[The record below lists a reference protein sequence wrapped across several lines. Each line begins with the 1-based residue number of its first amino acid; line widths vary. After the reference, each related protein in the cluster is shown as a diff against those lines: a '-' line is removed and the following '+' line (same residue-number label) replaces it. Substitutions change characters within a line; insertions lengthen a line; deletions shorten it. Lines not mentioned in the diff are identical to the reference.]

1 MLDQDQ
7 QSARLQPI
15 AQLKGLRVEFQTK
28 DGPVVGVED
37 VSFDINPGETV
48 CVVGESGSGKSV
60 SSLSLMRL
68 VEFGGGEITGG
79 QLLFDRPG
87 TDDVDLAKTDPE
99 MMRSIRGN
107 EIGMIFQEPMTALN
121 PVFTVGR
128 QLTEGLR
135 LHKKMGKSE
144 ARERALELLREVRI
158 PEPERRLDQYPH
170 ELSGGM
176 RQRVV
181 IAMALACK
189 PRLLIADEPTT
200 ALDVTIQAEIL
211 ALMDRL
217 KRETGTAVMF
227 ITHDMAVVAQM
238 ADRVVVMFRGNKVEE
253 GPVAEIFENPQHP
266 YTKALLAAVPKL
278 GEMRGKAYPEPMKL
292 LGTQG
297 DEIKPIKG
305 TDEVLLSVRNLTTRF
320 PVKGGFF
327 RRTVANVHAVE
338 DLSFTLNRGQTL
350 SLVGESGCGKST
362 AGRSILRLV
371 DPLSGEI
378 NLDGVDVMA
387 LDQTQL
393 RKARLDMQMIF
404 QDPFASLNPQMQLS
418 DQVAEPIHNFGTL
431 KGQEVQ
437 DRVAMLFDR
446 VELPR
451 SFMRRFPHEL
461 SGGQR
466 QRVAIARALA
476 LNPKLIIADEAVSAL
491 DVSVQAQ
498 VLNLML
504 ELQAELGLSFL
515 FISHDMAVVERVSHQ
530 VGVMYL
536 GRIVELGPRARVFE
550 NPQHA
555 YTQALMK
562 AVPIADPRQRKD
574 ERDLN
579 FKPIPSPIHPA
590 DYVPEPSRYDEVEP
604 GHFVLQGDWGGYKRD
619 ATLVRTENKLREG
632 QDAPE
637 GLSGRRL
644 YD

>member
-1 MLDQDQ
+1 MLDHTNG
-7 QSARLQPI
+7 API
-15 AQLKGLRVEFQTK
+15 AQIQGLRVEFQTK

-68 VEFGGGEITGG
+68 VEYGGGEIAGG
-79 QLLFDRPG
+79 RLLFERG
-87 TDDVDLAKTDPE
+87 EEGQVDLAASGGNL
-99 MMRSIRGN
+99 MRKIRGN

-121 PVFTVGR
+121 PVFTIGK
-128 QLTEGLR
+128 QMTEGLR
-135 LHKKMGKSE
+135 LHLNMTRKE
-144 ARERALELLREVRI
+144 AEARALELMKQVRI
-158 PEPERRLDQYPH
+158 PEPERRLQQYPH

-181 IAMALACK
+181 IAMALACE

-238 ADRVVVMFRGNKVEE
+238 ADRVVVMFRGKKVEE
-253 GPVAEIFENPQHP
+253 GTVEEIFENPQHP

-278 GEMRGKAYPEPMKL
+278 GEMTGKPYPEPMKL
-292 LGTQG
+292 LGTP
-297 DEIKPIKG
+297 DKEIVPIKG
-305 TDEVLLSVRNLTTRF
+305 REETLLSVKNLTTRF
-320 PVKGGFF
+320 PVQGGFL

-338 DLSFTLNRGQTL
+338 DLSFSLNKGQTL

-371 DPLSGEI
+371 EPMSGEVK
-378 NLDGVDVMA
+378 LDGVDIMS
-387 LDQTQL
+387 LDQSAL
-393 RKARLDMQMIF
+393 RTARLDMQMIF
-404 QDPFASLNPQMQLS
+404 QDPFASLNPQMQLA

-431 KGQEVQ
+431 KGGEINK
-437 DRVAMLFDR
+437 RIEMLFDR

-476 LNPKLIIADEAVSAL
+476 LSPKLIIADEAVSAL

-498 VLNLML
+498 VLNLMM
-504 ELQAELGLSFL
+504 ELQAEMELSFL
-515 FISHDMAVVERVSHQ
+515 FISHDMAVVERVSHY

-536 GRIVELGPRARVFE
+536 GRIVEMGSRQRVFE
-550 NPQHA
+550 NPQHP

-562 AVPIADPRQRKD
+562 AVPIADPRRRKS
-574 ERDLN
+574 EKDLN
-579 FKPIPSPIHPA
+579 FKPIPSPIHPVS
-590 DYVPEPSRYDEVEP
+590 YRPEPSVYREVEP
-604 GHFVLQGDWGGYKRD
+604 GHHVLTTDSGY
-619 ATLVRTENKLREG
+619 
-632 QDAPE
+632 
-637 GLSGRRL
+637 
-644 YD
+644 

>member
-1 MLDQDQ
+1 MLDE
-7 QSARLQPI
+7 ATPTPI
-15 AQLKGLRVEFQTK
+15 AQIQELRVEFQTQ
-28 DGPVVGVED
+28 DGPVLGVEN
-37 VSFDINPGETV
+37 VSFDINAGETV

-68 VEFGGGEITGG
+68 VEFGGGKIAGG
-79 QLLFDRPG
+79 RLLFERQNDPA
-87 TDDVDLAKTDPE
+87 VDLARTDQDV
-99 MMRSIRGN
+99 MRDIRGN

-135 LHKKMGKSE
+135 LHKNMSKAQAE
-144 ARERALELLREVRI
+144 ARALELLTQVRI
-158 PEPERRLDQYPH
+158 PEPARRLAQYPH

-181 IAMALACK
+181 IAMALACS

-211 ALMDRL
+211 ALIDRL

-253 GPVAEIFENPQHP
+253 GTVEEIFENPQHP

-278 GEMRGKAYPEPMKL
+278 GEMRGKPYPEPMKL
-292 LGTQG
+292 LGTAEK
-297 DEIKPIKG
+297 EIKPIKG
-305 TDEVLLSVRNLTTRF
+305 TEETLLAVKNLTTRF
-320 PVKGGFF
+320 PVQGGFL

-338 DLSFTLNRGQTL
+338 DLSFTINKGQTL

-362 AGRSILRLV
+362 AGRSLLRLV
-371 DPLSGEI
+371 EPQSGEV
-378 NLDGVDVMA
+378 NLDGKDIMA
-387 LDQTQL
+387 LDSRGL
-393 RKARLDMQMIF
+393 HKARLDMQMIF

-418 DQVAEPIHNFGTL
+418 DQVAEPIHNYGTL
-431 KGQEVQ
+431 KGTELTK
-437 DRVAMLFDR
+437 RIEMLFDR

-476 LNPKLIIADEAVSAL
+476 LNPKLIVADEAVSAL

-498 VLNLML
+498 VVNLML
-504 ELQAELGLSFL
+504 ELQAEMGLSFL
-515 FISHDMAVVERVSHQ
+515 FISHDMAVVERVSHH

-536 GRIVELGPRARVFE
+536 GRIVEMGTRSQVFE
-550 NPQHA
+550 NPQHP

-562 AVPIADPRQRKD
+562 AVPIADPRRRKK
-574 ERDLN
+574 ESELN
-579 FKPIPSPIHPA
+579 FKPIPSPIHPTS
-590 DYVPEPSRYDEVEP
+590 YVAEPSVYKTVSP
-604 GHFVLQGDWGGYKRD
+604 GHQVLITDSGY
-619 ATLVRTENKLREG
+619 
-632 QDAPE
+632 
-637 GLSGRRL
+637 
-644 YD
+644 

>member
-1 MLDQDQ
+1 MPDG
-7 QSARLQPI
+7 SI
-15 AQLKGLRVEFQTK
+15 VKIENLRVEFQTK
-28 DGPVVGVED
+28 AGTVVGVED

-60 SSLSLMRL
+60 SSLALMRL
-68 VEFGGGEITGG
+68 IEYGGGDIAGG
-79 QLLFDRPG
+79 RLLFDRKDAG
-87 TDDVDLAKTDPE
+87 TINLSETDQDL
-99 MMRSIRGN
+99 MRTIRGN

-121 PVFTVGR
+121 PVFTVGK

-135 LHKKMGKSE
+135 LHKNMSKAQAE
-144 ARERALELLREVRI
+144 ARALDLMRQVRI
-158 PEPERRLDQYPH
+158 PEPERRLKQYPH

-181 IAMALACK
+181 IAMALACE

-253 GPVAEIFENPQHP
+253 GTVEEIFENPQHP
-266 YTKALLAAVPKL
+266 YTKSLLAAVPKL
-278 GEMRGKAYPEPMKL
+278 GEMTGTDLPRPMRL
-292 LGTQG
+292 LGRDG
-297 DEIKPIKG
+297 SEVPPITG
-305 TDEVLLSVRNLTTRF
+305 SDEVLLEVKNLTTRF
-320 PVKGGFF
+320 AVKGGFL

-338 DLSFTLNRGQTL
+338 DLSFTVNKGQTL

-371 DPLSGEI
+371 EPMQGSVY
-378 NLDGVDVMA
+378 LDGKNIMA
-387 LDQTQL
+387 LTQPEL
-393 RKARLDMQMIF
+393 REARRDMQMVF

-418 DQVAEPIHNFGTL
+418 DQVSEPMRNFGMGSSAEMQ
-431 KGQEVQ
+431 K
-437 DRVAMLFDR
+437 RVEMLFDR

-451 SFMRRFPHEL
+451 SFMQRYPHEL

-466 QRVAIARALA
+466 QRIAIARALA
-476 LNPKLIIADEAVSAL
+476 LNPKLIVSDEAVSAL

-504 ELQAELGLSFL
+504 ELQAELGISYL
-515 FISHDMAVVERVSHQ
+515 FISHDMAVVERVSHH

-536 GRIVELGPRARVFE
+536 GRIVEIGPRRAVFE
-550 NPQHA
+550 NPQHP

-562 AVPIADPRQRKD
+562 AVPIADPRKRKS
-574 ERDLN
+574 EKDLN
-579 FKPIPSPIHPA
+579 FKPIPSPIHGL
-590 DYVPEPSRYDEVEP
+590 DYEAEPSIYREVEP
-604 GHFVLQGDWGGYKRD
+604 GHKVLITDSGY
-619 ATLVRTENKLREG
+619 
-632 QDAPE
+632 
-637 GLSGRRL
+637 
-644 YD
+644 

>member
-1 MLDQDQ
+1 MLDTTHET
-7 QSARLQPI
+7 PI
-15 AQLKGLRVEFQTK
+15 AQIQGLRVEFQTK

-37 VSFDINPGETV
+37 VSFHINPGETV

-68 VEFGGGEITGG
+68 VEYGGGEISGG
-79 QLLFDRPG
+79 RLLFERG
-87 TDDVDLAKTDPE
+87 AEGQVDLAASSGSL
-99 MMRSIRGN
+99 MRKIRGN

-121 PVFTVGR
+121 PVFTIGK
-128 QLTEGLR
+128 QMTEGLR
-135 LHKKMGKSE
+135 LHLNMNRKE
-144 ARERALELLREVRI
+144 AEARALELMRQVRI
-158 PEPERRLDQYPH
+158 PEPERRLQQYPH

-181 IAMALACK
+181 IAMALACE

-238 ADRVVVMFRGNKVEE
+238 ADRVVVMFRGKKVEE
-253 GPVAEIFENPQHP
+253 GTVEEIFENPQHP

-278 GEMRGKAYPEPMKL
+278 GEMTGKAYPEPMKL
-292 LGTQG
+292 LGSE
-297 DEIKPIKG
+297 DKEILPIKG
-305 TDEVLLSVRNLTTRF
+305 REEVLLSVKNLTTRF
-320 PVKGGFF
+320 PVQGGFL

-338 DLSFTLNRGQTL
+338 DLSFSINKGQTL

-371 DPLSGEI
+371 EPMSGEV
-378 NLDGVDVMA
+378 NLDGVDIMS
-387 LDQTQL
+387 LDQSAL
-393 RKARLDMQMIF
+393 RTARLDMQMIF
-404 QDPFASLNPQMQLS
+404 QDPFASLNPQMQLA
-418 DQVAEPIHNFGTL
+418 DQVAEPIHNFATL
-431 KGQEVQ
+431 KGAEITK
-437 DRVAMLFDR
+437 RIEMLFDR

-498 VLNLML
+498 VLNLMM
-504 ELQAELGLSFL
+504 ELQAEMELSFL
-515 FISHDMAVVERVSHQ
+515 FISHDMAVVERVSHY

-536 GRIVELGPRARVFE
+536 GRIVELGSRQRVFE
-550 NPQHA
+550 NPQHP

-562 AVPIADPRQRKD
+562 AVPIADPRRRKS
-574 ERDLN
+574 EKDLN
-579 FKPIPSPIHPA
+579 FKPIPSPIHPIS
-590 DYVPEPSRYDEVEP
+590 YEPEPSLYKEVEP
-604 GHFVLQGDWGGYKRD
+604 GHHVLITDSGY
-619 ATLVRTENKLREG
+619 
-632 QDAPE
+632 
-637 GLSGRRL
+637 
-644 YD
+644 

>member
-1 MLDQDQ
+1 MLD
-7 QSARLQPI
+7 QPI
-15 AQLKGLRVEFQTK
+15 AQIRGLKVEFQTK

-37 VSFDINPGETV
+37 VSFDVNPGETV
-48 CVVGESGSGKSV
+48 CIVGESGSGKSV
-60 SSLSLMRL
+60 TSLSLMRL
-68 VEFGGGEITGG
+68 VEFGGGEIGAG
-79 QLLFDRPG
+79 RLIFDRRDG
-87 TDDVDLAKTDPE
+87 QELDVVQADQDL
-99 MMRSIRGN
+99 MRQIRGN

-135 LHKKMGKSE
+135 VHKGLSKAE
-144 ARERALELLREVRI
+144 AEKRALVLLREVRI
-158 PEPERRLDQYPH
+158 PEPERRLKQYPH

-181 IAMALACK
+181 IAMAMACE

-238 ADRVVVMFRGNKVEE
+238 ADRVVVMFRGHKVEE
-253 GPVAEIFENPQHP
+253 GTVEEIFESPQHD

-278 GEMRGKAYPEPMKL
+278 GEMRGKVAPEPMKL
-292 LGTQG
+292 LGVEGQKI
-297 DEIKPIKG
+297 EPILG
-305 TDEVLLSVRNLTTRF
+305 TDEVLLTVRNMTTRF

-338 DLSFTLNRGQTL
+338 DVSFTINRGQTL

-371 DPLSGEI
+371 EPMSGEI
-378 NLDGVDVMA
+378 NLDGVDIVK
-387 LDQTQL
+387 LDGRGL
-393 RKARLDMQMIF
+393 REARLDMQMIF
-404 QDPFASLNPQMQLS
+404 QDPFASLNPQMQLV
-418 DQVAEPIHNFGTL
+418 DQVAEPLRNYGTNSAATIR
-431 KGQEVQ
+431 
-437 DRVAMLFDR
+437 DRVAMLFER

-451 SFMRRFPHEL
+451 SFMRRYPHEL

-498 VLNLML
+498 VLNLMM
-504 ELQAELGLSFL
+504 ELQSELGLSFL

-536 GRIVELGPRARVFE
+536 GRIVEMGPRARVFE
-550 NPQHA
+550 NPQHP

-562 AVPIADPRQRKD
+562 AVPIADPRRRKS
-574 ERDLN
+574 EKDLN
-579 FKPIPSPIHPA
+579 FKPIPSPIHGVDYQPA
-590 DYVPEPSRYDEVEP
+590 PSVYDEVEP
-604 GHFVLQGDWGGYKRD
+604 GHYVLTTDSGY
-619 ATLVRTENKLREG
+619 
-632 QDAPE
+632 
-637 GLSGRRL
+637 
-644 YD
+644 

>member
-1 MLDQDQ
+1 MLD
-7 QSARLQPI
+7 QPI
-15 AQLKGLRVEFQTK
+15 AQIKKLRVEFQTK

-37 VSFDINPGETV
+37 VSFEVNPGETV
-48 CVVGESGSGKSV
+48 CIVGESGSGKSV

-68 VEFGGGEITGG
+68 VEFGGGEIAGG
-79 QLLFDRPG
+79 QLLFDRRG
-87 TDDVDLAKTDPE
+87 GEEMDLSHADQDLMKQ
-99 MMRSIRGN
+99 IRGN

-135 LHKKMGKSE
+135 IHKDMNKAQAE
-144 ARERALELLREVRI
+144 ERALELLRQVRI
-158 PEPERRLDQYPH
+158 PEPERRLKQYPH

-181 IAMALACK
+181 IAMAMACE

-253 GPVAEIFENPQHP
+253 GTVKEIFENPQHD

-278 GEMRGKAYPEPMKL
+278 GEMQGKAAPEPMKL
-292 LGTQG
+292 LGEEGQK
-297 DEIKPIKG
+297 IAPIPG
-305 TDEVLLSVRNLTTRF
+305 TNEVLLTVKNLTTRF
-320 PVKGGFF
+320 AVKGGLL
-327 RRTVANVHAVE
+327 RRTISNVHAVE
-338 DLSFTLNRGQTL
+338 DVSFTLNRGQTL
-350 SLVGESGCGKST
+350 SLVGESGCGKSS

-371 DPLSGEI
+371 EPMAGEVD
-378 NLDGVDVMA
+378 LDGVDIMK
-387 LDQTQL
+387 LDQAGL

-404 QDPFASLNPQMQLS
+404 QDPFASLNPQMQLV
-418 DQVAEPIHNFGTL
+418 DQVAEPMRNYGVASGSEL
-431 KGQEVQ
+431 Q
-437 DRVAMLFDR
+437 DRVAQLFDK
-446 VELPR
+446 VQLPR
-451 SFMRRFPHEL
+451 SFMRRFPHEM

-466 QRVAIARALA
+466 QRIAIARALA

-498 VLNLML
+498 VLNLMM
-504 ELQAELGLSFL
+504 ELQSELGLSYL
-515 FISHDMAVVERVSHQ
+515 FISHDMAVVERVSHH

-550 NPQHA
+550 NPQHP

-562 AVPIADPRQRKD
+562 AVPIADPNKRKS
-574 ERDLN
+574 EKDLN
-579 FKPIPSPIHPA
+579 FKPIPSPIHPIGYA
-590 DYVPEPSRYDEVEP
+590 PEPSQYNEVEP
-604 GHFVLQGDWGGYKRD
+604 GHFVLTTDSGY
-619 ATLVRTENKLREG
+619 
-632 QDAPE
+632 
-637 GLSGRRL
+637 
-644 YD
+644 

>member
-1 MLDQDQ
+1 VLDQ
-7 QSARLQPI
+7 QPI
-15 AQLKGLRVEFQTK
+15 AQVKGLRVEFQTK

-37 VSFDINPGETV
+37 VSFEINPGETV
-48 CVVGESGSGKSV
+48 CIVGESGSGKSV

-68 VEFGGGEITGG
+68 VEFGGGEIAAG
-79 QLLFDRPG
+79 QLLFDRQNG
-87 TDDVDLAKTDPE
+87 EEIDLATADQDL
-99 MMRSIRGN
+99 MRHIRGN

-135 LHKKMGKSE
+135 VHKQLSKSAAE
-144 ARERALELLREVRI
+144 ARAIELLREVRI
-158 PEPERRLDQYPH
+158 PEPERRLKQFPH

-181 IAMALACK
+181 IAMAIACE

-238 ADRVVVMFRGNKVEE
+238 ADRVVVMYRGNKVEE
-253 GPVAEIFENPQHP
+253 GTVEEIFENPQHD
-266 YTKALLAAVPKL
+266 YTKALLSAVPRL
-278 GEMRGKAYPEPMKL
+278 GEMRGKAVPEPMKL
-292 LGTQG
+292 MGVVDQRIEPIYGT
-297 DEIKPIKG
+297 E
-305 TDEVLLSVRNLTTRF
+305 EVLLRVKGLTTRF
-320 PVKGGFF
+320 PVTGGFF

-338 DLSFTLNRGQTL
+338 DVSFTVNKGQTL
-350 SLVGESGCGKST
+350 SLVGESGCGKSS

-371 DPLSGEI
+371 EPFAGEVEI
-378 NLDGVDVMA
+378 GGVDIM
-387 LDQTQL
+387 QL
-393 RKARLDMQMIF
+393 GPEGLREARRDMQMIF
-404 QDPFASLNPQMQLS
+404 QDPFASLNPQMMLS
-418 DQVAEPIHNFGTL
+418 DQVAEPMKNFNTAAGSEL
-431 KGQEVQ
+431 E

-451 SFMRRFPHEL
+451 SFMRRYPHEM

-466 QRVAIARALA
+466 QRIAIARALA

-498 VLNLML
+498 VLNLMM
-504 ELQAELGLSFL
+504 ELQADLGLSYL
-515 FISHDMAVVERVSHQ
+515 FISHDMAVVERVSHN

-536 GRIVELGPRARVFE
+536 GRIVELGPRASVFE

-562 AVPIADPRQRKD
+562 AVPIADPRKRKS
-574 ERDLN
+574 EKDLD
-579 FKPIPSPIHPA
+579 FKPIPSPIHPVT
-590 DYVPEPSRYDEVEP
+590 YTPEPSVYAEVEP
-604 GHFVLQGDWGGYKRD
+604 GHFVLTSDSGY
-619 ATLVRTENKLREG
+619 
-632 QDAPE
+632 
-637 GLSGRRL
+637 
-644 YD
+644 

>member
-1 MLDQDQ
+1 MLDE
-7 QSARLQPI
+7 ATPTPI
-15 AQLKGLRVEFQTK
+15 AQIQELRVEFQTQ
-28 DGPVVGVED
+28 DGPVLGVEN
-37 VSFDINPGETV
+37 VSFDINAGETV

-68 VEFGGGEITGG
+68 VEFGGGKIAGG
-79 QLLFDRPG
+79 RLLFERQNDPA
-87 TDDVDLAKTDPE
+87 VDLARTDQDV
-99 MMRSIRGN
+99 MRDIRGN

-135 LHKKMGKSE
+135 LHKNMSKAQAE
-144 ARERALELLREVRI
+144 ARALELLTQVRI
-158 PEPERRLDQYPH
+158 PEPARRLAQYPH

-181 IAMALACK
+181 IAMALACS

-211 ALMDRL
+211 ALIDRL

-253 GPVAEIFENPQHP
+253 GTVEEIFENPQHP

-278 GEMRGKAYPEPMKL
+278 GEMRGKPYPEPMKL
-292 LGTQG
+292 LGTAEK
-297 DEIKPIKG
+297 EIKPIKG
-305 TDEVLLSVRNLTTRF
+305 TEETLLTVKNLTTRF
-320 PVKGGFF
+320 PVQGGFL

-338 DLSFTLNRGQTL
+338 DLSFTINKGQTL

-362 AGRSILRLV
+362 AGRSLLRLV
-371 DPLSGEI
+371 EPQSGEV
-378 NLDGVDVMA
+378 NLDGKDIMA
-387 LDQTQL
+387 LDSRGL
-393 RKARLDMQMIF
+393 HKARLDMQMIF

-418 DQVAEPIHNFGTL
+418 DQVAEPIHNYGTL
-431 KGQEVQ
+431 KGAELTK
-437 DRVAMLFDR
+437 RIEMLFDR

-476 LNPKLIIADEAVSAL
+476 LNPKLIVADEAVSAL

-498 VLNLML
+498 VVNLML

-515 FISHDMAVVERVSHQ
+515 FISHDMAVVERVSHH

-536 GRIVELGPRARVFE
+536 GRIVEMGTRSQVFE
-550 NPQHA
+550 NPQHP

-562 AVPIADPRQRKD
+562 AVPIADPRRRKK
-574 ERDLN
+574 ESELN
-579 FKPIPSPIHPA
+579 FKPIPSPIHPTS
-590 DYVPEPSRYDEVEP
+590 YVAEPSVYKTVSP
-604 GHFVLQGDWGGYKRD
+604 GHQVLITDSGY
-619 ATLVRTENKLREG
+619 
-632 QDAPE
+632 
-637 GLSGRRL
+637 
-644 YD
+644 

>member
-1 MLDQDQ
+1 MLD
-7 QSARLQPI
+7 QPI
-15 AQLKGLRVEFQTK
+15 AQIKGLKVEFQTK

-37 VSFDINPGETV
+37 VSFEVNPGETV
-48 CVVGESGSGKSV
+48 CIVGESGSGKSV
-60 SSLSLMRL
+60 TSLSLMRL
-68 VEFGGGEITGG
+68 VEFGGGHIGAG
-79 QLLFDRPG
+79 RLIFDRRDG
-87 TDDVDLAKTDPE
+87 ADLDVVQADQDL
-99 MMRSIRGN
+99 MRHIRGN

-135 LHKKMGKSE
+135 VHKGLSRAE
-144 ARERALELLREVRI
+144 AEERALVLLREVRI
-158 PEPERRLDQYPH
+158 PEPERRLKQYPH

-181 IAMALACK
+181 IAMAMACE

-238 ADRVVVMFRGNKVEE
+238 ADRVVVMFRGHKVEE
-253 GPVAEIFENPQHP
+253 GSVEEIFETPRHD

-278 GEMRGKAYPEPMKL
+278 GEMRGKSAPEPMKL
-292 LGTQG
+292 LGVEGQK
-297 DEIKPIKG
+297 IAPITG
-305 TDEVLLSVRNLTTRF
+305 TDEVLLTVRNLTTRF

-338 DLSFTLNRGQTL
+338 DVSFTINRGQTL

-371 DPLSGEI
+371 EPMAGEI
-378 NLDGVDVMA
+378 DLDGVDVLG
-387 LDQTQL
+387 LDARGL
-393 RKARLDMQMIF
+393 RDARLDMQMIF
-404 QDPFASLNPQMQLS
+404 QDPFASLNPQMQLL
-418 DQVAEPIHNFGTL
+418 DQVAEPLRNYGSNSAEAIR
-431 KGQEVQ
+431 E
-437 DRVAMLFDR
+437 RVAMLFDR

-451 SFMRRFPHEL
+451 GFMRRYPHEL

-498 VLNLML
+498 VLNLMM

-550 NPQHA
+550 NPQHP

-562 AVPIADPRQRKD
+562 AVPIADPRRRKS
-574 ERDLN
+574 EKDLN
-579 FKPIPSPIHPA
+579 FKPIPSPIHGI
-590 DYVPEPSRYDEVEP
+590 DYAPEPSLYDEVEP
-604 GHFVLQGDWGGYKRD
+604 GHYVLATDSGY
-619 ATLVRTENKLREG
+619 
-632 QDAPE
+632 
-637 GLSGRRL
+637 
-644 YD
+644 

>member
-1 MLDQDQ
+1 MLDQPQ
-7 QSARLQPI
+7 GATV
-15 AQLKGLRVEFQTK
+15 AQIDGLRVEFQTK

-37 VSFDINPGETV
+37 VSFDIRAGETV

-68 VEFGGGEITGG
+68 VEFGGGKIAGG
-79 QLLFDRPG
+79 VLTFNRAGGDS
-87 TDDVDLAKTDPE
+87 VDLAQTDQDL
-99 MMRSIRGN
+99 MRQIRGN

-121 PVFTVGR
+121 PVFTVGK

-135 LHKKMGKSE
+135 LHKSLGRSDAE
-144 ARERALELLREVRI
+144 ARALELLKQVRI
-158 PEPERRLDQYPH
+158 PEPERRLKQYPH

-181 IAMALACK
+181 IAMALACE

-253 GPVAEIFENPQHP
+253 GTVEEIFENPQHP

-278 GEMRGKAYPEPMKL
+278 GEMTGKDYPEPMKL
-292 LGTQG
+292 LGSKDKG
-297 DEIKPIKG
+297 IEPIKG
-305 TDEVLLSVRNLTTRF
+305 TNDVLVTVKNLTTRF
-320 PVKGGFF
+320 PVQGGFF
-327 RRTVANVHAVE
+327 RRTIANVHAVE
-338 DLSFTLNRGQTL
+338 DLSFQINKGQTL

-371 DPLSGEI
+371 EPQSGEI
-378 NLDGVDVMA
+378 NVDGKDIMA
-387 LDQTQL
+387 LNQRDL
-393 RKARLDMQMIF
+393 RTARLDMQMIF

-418 DQVAEPIHNFGTL
+418 DQVAEPIHNFATL
-431 KGQEVQ
+431 KGAAITE
-437 DRVAMLFDR
+437 RVEMLFDR

-536 GRIVELGPRARVFE
+536 GRIVELGPRRAVFE
-550 NPQHA
+550 NPQHP

-574 ERDLN
+574 EKDLN
-579 FKPIPSPIHPA
+579 FKPIPSPIHPTSYNA
-590 DYVPEPSRYDEVEP
+590 EPSVYRDVGD
-604 GHFVLQGDWGGYKRD
+604 GHKVLITDSGY
-619 ATLVRTENKLREG
+619 
-632 QDAPE
+632 
-637 GLSGRRL
+637 
-644 YD
+644 

>member
-1 MLDQDQ
+1 MLDGLI
-7 QSARLQPI
+7 ARIENLQ
-15 AQLKGLRVEFQTK
+15 VTFQTK
-28 DGPVVGVED
+28 DGPVVGVQD
-37 VSFDINPGETV
+37 VSFGINPGETL
-48 CVVGESGSGKSV
+48 CIVGESGSGKSV

-79 QLLFDRPG
+79 RLLFDRCYG
-87 TDDVDLAKTDPE
+87 EAVDIAETKQDL
-99 MMRSIRGN
+99 MRTIRGN

-135 LHKKMGKSE
+135 LHKGMTKDE
-144 ARERALELLREVRI
+144 AQLRALELLREVRI
-158 PEPERRLDQYPH
+158 PEPERRLKQYPH

-181 IAMALACK
+181 IAMAMACE

-238 ADRVVVMFRGNKVEE
+238 ADRVVVMYRGTKVEE
-253 GPVAEIFENPQHP
+253 GTVTEIFENPQHE
-266 YTKALLAAVPKL
+266 YTKSLLAAVPRL
-278 GEMRGKAYPEPMKL
+278 GEMRGKALPEPMKL
-292 LGTQG
+292 LGAEDRATA
-297 DEIKPIKG
+297 PISG
-305 TDEVLLSVRNLTTRF
+305 SDEVLLEVKNLTTRF

-338 DLSFTLNRGQTL
+338 DLSFTINKGQTL

-362 AGRSILRLV
+362 AGRSILRLIE
-371 DPLSGEI
+371 PLTGQVVLGGKDI
-378 NLDGVDVMA
+378 MA
-387 LDQTQL
+387 LGPEQL
-393 RKARLDMQMIF
+393 RRARQDMQMVF
-404 QDPFASLNPQMQLS
+404 QDPFASLNPQMQLQ
-418 DQVAEPIHNFGTL
+418 DQVAEPMRNFGTHS
-431 KGQEVQ
+431 GQELE

-451 SFMRRFPHEL
+451 SFMRRYPHEM

-466 QRVAIARALA
+466 QRIAIARALA
-476 LNPKLIIADEAVSAL
+476 LNPKLIVADEAVSAL

-498 VLNLML
+498 VLNLMM

-515 FISHDMAVVERVSHQ
+515 FISHDMAVVERVSHN

-536 GRIVELGPRARVFE
+536 GRIVEIGPRQAVFE
-550 NPQHA
+550 SPQHP

-562 AVPIADPRQRKD
+562 AVPIADPKRRQSEK
-574 ERDLN
+574 DLN
-579 FKPIPSPIHPA
+579 FKPIPSPIHEIGYDPG
-590 DYVPEPSRYDEVEP
+590 PSEYAEVTP
-604 GHFVLQGDWGGYKRD
+604 GHFILTSESGY
-619 ATLVRTENKLREG
+619 
-632 QDAPE
+632 
-637 GLSGRRL
+637 
-644 YD
+644 